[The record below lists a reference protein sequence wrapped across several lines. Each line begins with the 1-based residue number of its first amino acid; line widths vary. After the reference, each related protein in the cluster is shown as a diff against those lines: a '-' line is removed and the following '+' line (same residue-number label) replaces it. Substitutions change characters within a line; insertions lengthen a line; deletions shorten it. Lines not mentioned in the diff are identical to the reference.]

1 MPADFSKIPQE
12 LRELK
17 RWIAWRYLER
27 DGARTKVPF
36 CARTFET
43 ASSTNPAHWTD
54 FDTVL
59 KNGKYFRGPGLVIQ
73 PPYMAIDLDQCR
85 DPQTGDAEPWAWEII
100 HNIDSYTEVS
110 PSGRGFH
117 IWIKG
122 TMPVRGRKK
131 KMTNTFIVPA
141 EGKTPAVEVYRDG
154 RYFTMSAQRL
164 DVCGSGVCHCGDSI
178 DKHPNGFVVGHSPVE
193 MIASISPNV
202 ETRDISSWLLR
213 TFGELTEAEINAA
226 TYMPADPEADNDP
239 TASGEE
245 FRIACAIVRD
255 MGPGATVPQLCAAFL
270 KRAKPRPK
278 LKRKDYVIRTIINA
292 QYAVKLHRGDYKEPY
307 GDLF

>member
-1 MPADFSKIPQE
+1 MTDFSKIPQE

-27 DGARTKVPF
+27 DGQRTKVPF

-54 FDTVL
+54 FETVL

-73 PPYMAIDLDQCR
+73 PPYIGIDLDQAR
-85 DPQTGDAEPWAWEII
+85 DPQTDTIEEWARAII
-100 HNIDSYTEVS
+100 FELDSYTEIS

-117 IWIKG
+117 IWVKG

-131 KMTNTFIVPA
+131 KMQNQFVQSEP
-141 EGKTPAVEVYRDG
+141 GKTPAVECYRDG
-154 RYFTMSAQRL
+154 RYFTFSAERL
-164 DVCGSGVCHCGDSI
+164 NTIPYPAPTRGL
-178 DKHPNGFVVGHSPVE
+178 KPL
-193 MIASISPNV
+193 SPNI
-202 ETRDISSWLLR
+202 EERDIPAWALKH
-213 TFGELTEAEINAA
+213 FGELTEAEINAA
-226 TYMPADPEADNDP
+226 TYTPADPEADNDP

-255 MGPGATVPQLCAAFL
+255 LGPGATVPQLCAAFL